1 MSFVAFILVVLFSVS
16 SPASVMVDSERAIRV
31 THPIYF
37 RTEPL
42 PLDLL
47 FDELD
52 LVFGDSARIANDE
65 PLQLRT

>member
-1 MSFVAFILVVLFSVS
+1 MSFVAFILFVLFSVS
-16 SPASVMVDSERAIRV
+16 SPASVTLDSERAIRV

-42 PLDLL
+42 SLDLL

-52 LVFGDSARIANDE
+52 LVFGGSARIANDE

>member
-1 MSFVAFILVVLFSVS
+1 MSFVTFIRFVSFSVS
-16 SPASVMVDSERAIRV
+16 SPASVALDSERAIRV

-42 PLDLL
+42 SLDLL

-52 LVFGDSARIANDE
+52 LVFRGSARIANDE
-65 PLQLRT
+65 VLEFRT

>member
-1 MSFVAFILVVLFSVS
+1 
-16 SPASVMVDSERAIRV
+16 MVDSERAIRV

>member
-1 MSFVAFILVVLFSVS
+1 MSFVAFILFVLFSVA
-16 SPASVMVDSERAIRV
+16 SPASVTLDSERAIRV

-42 PLDLL
+42 SLDLL

-52 LVFGDSARIANDE
+52 LVFGGSARIANDE